1 MGPENRLNVELE
13 SMAVLDFSLILTSA
27 GAELAEDQVCEHG

>member
-1 MGPENRLNVELE
+1 MGPGNGLKVELE
-13 SMAVLDFSLILTSA
+13 VMADLDFSLILTSA